1 MPGKFS
7 VKDFKACAK
16 KLKRINLQPA
26 KTDSPFTCFFPSL
39 AEKKYINYQNS
50 PFLKFHFYNFGE
62 VQKVSV
68 YAMLK
73 RLFFFI
79 LLLMVFQFSASSQSV
94 GLVLSGGGAKGLA
107 HIGLIRVLEE
117 NNIPIDYIAGTS
129 IGAIVGGLYAAGYS
143 PDEMEELF
151 RSESFYFW
159 STGQIQEEYRY
170 YFNKPE
176 ENPAWLELRIAK
188 TEDKIKLLPPTNI
201 VPEEQMDF
209 AFMELLASTNAA
221 CQNNFDSLMVPFFCV
236 ATDIYN
242 NKPVVLRNG
251 DLGEAIRAS
260 MTVPL
265 YFRPIMI
272 NGVLMFDGGIVNN
285 LPHDIMKDVFKP
297 DIIIGH
303 KVANTSR
310 AATTDNV
317 VEQIANMVMRPT
329 NFEIAPED
337 GILLETKFDN
347 VGLLDFNKIDA
358 ITEKGE
364 ATAIQYI
371 DSIKSRI
378 GRRVPE
384 EKVAAKRKSFNTRK
398 PELFFQ
404 NIQVEGVEDP
414 MQRKFIIQS
423 IKHRYNVVSLNSFKK
438 EYFKLIAD
446 EHLKSIRPIAMYN
459 SETGYF
465 DLHLKV
471 EPEIK
476 FKVNIG
482 GNISTKPINQGFA
495 SFDYRAYKSR
505 AYTLSSNIYFGR
517 FYSSFK
523 VGGRIDFPTSLP
535 FYLSGYSTLNRWDFF
550 SSSSQLFFEDVR
562 PPFIIQD
569 EYNLRFEGGFPMG
582 VRSKFFAGIAF
593 STSTDEYYQT
603 EIFKKEDK
611 PDQTSFSAFV
621 TQAGIEGNS
630 LNYKQYATEGMFKG
644 LTLMHISGKETNTP
658 GTTSTNNQK
667 SSKNH
672 SYFVVQAN
680 TKKYFNINKVF
691 TVGTELEAVL
701 SNKSLFQNYKS
712 TVLAAPGFNPT
723 PHSKSLF
730 LENFHS
736 NNYLAGGLKTIVNLN
751 PSFHFRL
758 EGYGFVPIKEEL
770 KNQDLTAYRIDKTF
784 NNYYFQGMAALVYQ
798 TGIGPVSL
806 ALNYYEKQNSE
817 LYLTLNFGYILF
829 NKRGF

>member
-1 MPGKFS
+1 M
-7 VKDFKACAK
+7 
-16 KLKRINLQPA
+16 I
-26 KTDSPFTCFFPSL
+26 
-39 AEKKYINYQNS
+39 
-50 PFLKFHFYNFGE
+50 
-62 VQKVSV
+62 
-68 YAMLK
+68 K

-79 LLLMVFQFSASSQSV
+79 FFLMVFNMHAISQSV

-117 NNIPIDYIAGTS
+117 NNVPIDFIGGTS
-129 IGAIVGGLYAAGYS
+129 IGAIIGGLYAAGYS
-143 PDEMEELF
+143 ADEMEELF
-151 RSESFYFW
+151 RSENFHFW

-170 YFNKPE
+170 YFNRPE
-176 ENPAWLELRIAK
+176 DNPAWLELRFTK
-188 TEDKIKLLPPTNI
+188 KEDKIKLLPPTNI

-285 LPHDIMKDVFKP
+285 LPHNVMKEVFKP

-303 KVANTSR
+303 KVANTTK

-317 VEQIANMVMRPT
+317 LEQIINMVMRPT

-358 ITEKGE
+358 ITEKGKT
-364 ATAIQYI
+364 TALHYI

-378 GRRVPE
+378 ERRVSP
-384 EKVAAKRKSFNTRK
+384 EKVSANRKKFNARK
-398 PELFFQ
+398 PELYFQ
-404 NIQVEGVEDP
+404 NIQIEGVKDP

-423 IKHRYNVVSLNSFKK
+423 IKHRYNVVSLSSFKK

-459 SETGYF
+459 NETGYF

-471 EPEIK
+471 EPEKKI
-476 FKVNIG
+476 KVNIG

-495 SFDYRAYKSR
+495 SLDYRAYKSR

-517 FYSSFK
+517 FYSSLK
-523 VGGRIDFPTSLP
+523 VGGRIDFPTRLP

-562 PPFIIQD
+562 PPYIIQD
-569 EYNLRFEGGFPMG
+569 EYNLRFEGGFPLS
-582 VRSKFFAGIAF
+582 VRSKFFSGIAY

-603 EIFKKEDK
+603 EIFKKEDE
-611 PDQTSFSAFV
+611 PDQTTFNAFV
-621 TQAGIEGNS
+621 SQIGIEGNS
-630 LNYKQYATEGMFKG
+630 LNYKQYATEGVFNRLTFK
-644 LTLMHISGKETNTP
+644 HITGKETNIP
-658 GTTSTNNQK
+658 GSTSDQNQK
-667 SSKNH
+667 SNRNH
-672 SYFVVQAN
+672 SYLVVQAN
-680 TKKYFNINKVF
+680 TKKYFKISRGF
-691 TVGTELEAVL
+691 TLGTELDVVF
-701 SNKSLFQNYKS
+701 SNKKLFQNYRS
-712 TVLAAPGFNPT
+712 TLLAAPGFYPT
-723 PHSKSLF
+723 VHSKSLF
-730 LENFHS
+730 LENFHA
-736 NNYLAGGLKTIVNLN
+736 NNYIAGGLKTIMNFN
-751 PSFHFRL
+751 PSLHFRL
-758 EGYGFVPIKEEL
+758 EGYGFVPVKEEL
-770 KNQDLTAYRIDKTF
+770 KNEDLTPYRSEKTF
-784 NNYYFQGMAALVYQ
+784 NNYYFQGMAALVYH

-806 ALNYYEKQNSE
+806 ALNYYEKQNSQ
-817 LYLTLNFGYILF
+817 LYLTLNIGYILF
-829 NKRGF
+829 NNRGF